1 MVAAEVELCRQ
12 LPQGRGPLESVR
24 WRKAACSM
32 PCAAHGYIIMEGA
45 AGETTCGSKRRSRT
59 CATLQL
65 ACECRRACVPAPDAC
80 LTLAPPRQVR
90 NEAKQPAVGRMRSIA
105 RASMVVRP
113 PVAAVRASGVTCV
126 LMHAALRED
135 APAASCGAWVL
146 GCLGAAGL
154 RSLRAWLRVRAT
166 SIASHRGSCSF
177 RLA

>member
-65 ACECRRACVPAPDAC
+65 AC